1 MMALVQ
7 CLDCGL
13 LVSESAAS
21 CVSCGRPMPRDAA
34 IQESDEATPSQ
45 WFLHAQGR
53 RFGPL
58 SAQEIRGYFT
68 SGMVRAQDAVS
79 GPGLPGTVSAT
90 EAAVLLQAPAPP
102 PPPPPPPRIV
112 VAAARFVGVPASA
125 NPVTGAASTT
135 AGAVPTDATSS
146 ATASAEAVAAPT
158 PMDASILPVVAPSP
172 PIPPA
177 PRPLAMTEVPRAL
190 GWHWVA
196 LWMVALFA
204 LQLALIPSHL
214 LGANP
219 SLGVF
224 VGAALLR
231 YVGTVA
237 TAFLG
242 ALVVGWLLFRELPGR
257 VGTLGALTLV
267 YAGLAGHFAWQSST
281 TVATTAAT
289 ATEETTTRSA
299 QDMVA
304 VDPGV
309 RAAVQPGHDA
319 QPMASSRGTD
329 PRPPVVVV
337 ALPRGYGE
345 PTELPSRPGGNAGR
359 RDWQGFAEVL
369 TDRSDWTA
377 LVALARDWVRAD
389 PGSAA
394 AWTYLGLALAQQG
407 DTGQAI
413 DANLQA
419 LRVDASYVTAQYNLA
434 NAYKTLGQDEQ
445 ALAGYRRTLEL
456 KPDAISAYNNMAIV
470 LSKLGR
476 TEEAIAAWHRAA
488 ALKPGDARTW
498 SNLGEQ
504 YYRLRQY
511 PQAIE
516 SFRKALA
523 IDPGY
528 GSANAGLA
536 NAQEMQRLGR

>member
-1 MMALVQ
+1 MALVQ

-21 CVSCGRPMPRDAA
+21 CVSCGRPMLHGAA
-34 IQESDEATPSQ
+34 IQESEEATPSQ

-58 SAQEIRGYFT
+58 SVQEIRGYFT

-90 EAAVLLQAPAPP
+90 EAAALLQAPAPP
-102 PPPPPPPRIV
+102 PPPPPPRIV
-112 VAAARFVGVPASA
+112 VAPARFVAVPTSA
-125 NPVTGAASTT
+125 NPVTDAASTA
-135 AGAVPTDATSS
+135 AGAVPTEATSS
-146 ATASAEAVAAPT
+146 AAASTEAVAAPT
-158 PMDASILPVVAPSP
+158 PMHASTLPVVAPP
-172 PIPPA
+172 PIPFA

-214 LGANP
+214 LGTDP

-224 VGAALLR
+224 VGTALLR
-231 YVGTVA
+231 YAGTVA
-237 TAFLG
+237 AAFLG

-267 YAGLAGHFAWQSST
+267 YLGLAGHFAWQSST

-289 ATEETTTRSA
+289 AAEETTTRSA
-299 QDMVA
+299 QGTV
-304 VDPGV
+304 
-309 RAAVQPGHDA
+309 AAVS
-319 QPMASSRGTD
+319 QPMTSAQGTV
-329 PRPPVVVV
+329 PRQPVAVV

-377 LVALARDWVRAD
+377 LAALARDWVRAD

-394 AWTYLGLALAQQG
+394 AWTYLGLALAEQG
-407 DTGQAI
+407 DTGQSI

-456 KPDAISAYNNMAIV
+456 KPDAILAYNNMAIV

-476 TEEAIAAWHRAA
+476 TEEAIAAWQRAA
-488 ALKPGDARTW
+488 ALKPDDARTW

-504 YYRLRQY
+504 HYRLKQY

-523 IDPGY
+523 VDPGY